1 MGSGPGGALAGLGWL
16 RVKAVDHRRR
26 AGRRLALLAGGILWL
41 QPRQQPDPDPIT
53 FPSWYPLT
61 NDAGDAAFADFE
73 NHIPCLVEGCDRL
86 KFGIVL
92 YRDASGAPTTYL
104 MSRVHVAVSDDRT
117 VNTGTWSITNGTSL
131 DPDATVYR
139 LDSGARTSS
148 TRSGRSG
155 TTSCSSSTM
164 TDHRGWATPP
174 TGTP

>member
-1 MGSGPGGALAGLGWL
+1 MSKRWITVVALAG
-16 RVKAVDHRRR
+16 AV
-26 AGRRLALLAGGILWL
+26 ALLAGGILWL

-61 NDAGDAAFADFE
+61 NDAGDAAVADFE
-73 NHIPCLVEGCDRL
+73 NHIPCLVDGCDRL

-139 LDSGARTSS
+139 LDSGAPDEFDTFWAIGDDILFILDDDGSPRLGDAAYGYSLNS
-148 TRSGRSG
+148 IPIGQ
-155 TTSCSSSTM
+155 TTTVPE
-164 TDHRGWATPP
+164 D
-174 TGTP
+174 